1 MIGCAEKL
9 FIFIF
14 YFYSV
19 EKLKTAIF
27 VVGEIGGNEIDAITI
42 SIISKKKKSFLF
54 SLQNELLW
62 LLIPNSLLL
71 FHRVI
76 GYGDTQVVVTKIF
89 LIGYLPI
96 YLIAQYTNNSSA
108 YDNIWRV
115 SFYL

>member
-27 VVGEIGGNEIDAITI
+27 VVGEIGGNEIDAITE
-42 SIISKKKKSFLF
+42 SIISKKKKKKSFLF

-62 LLIPNSLLL
+62 LLIPNSPLL

-76 GYGDTQVVVTKIF
+76 GYGDT
-89 LIGYLPI
+89 
-96 YLIAQYTNNSSA
+96 
-108 YDNIWRV
+108 
-115 SFYL
+115 

>member
-1 MIGCAEKL
+1 M
-9 FIFIF
+9 
-14 YFYSV
+14 
-19 EKLKTAIF
+19 
-27 VVGEIGGNEIDAITI
+27 VGEIGKSEIDAVTV

-62 LLIPNSLLL
+62 LLIPNSPLL

-76 GYGDTQVVVTKIF
+76 GYGDIQVVVTEIF
-89 LIGYLPI
+89 PIGCLPI

-108 YDNIWRV
+108 YDKIWWV